1 MYRML
6 PERKVLVKLID
17 VGLMQWKR
25 RDAEPLMIQS
35 TDEAANQ
42 GTLDFLSPARLA
54 AFDAHKCSKEKSC
67 PVVTFDAQK
76 DDVWAVGLML
86 LSMLSPGTSRR
97 GRKLLAPYIEKK
109 RDGEGELLEAE
120 KTKEYLKINNKEWR
134 TLVAEAVS
142 SKRAELLQDVKRSV
156 NALVRA
162 PLMMSGK
169 ALPNP
174 HALSE
179 FGKRL
184 QLVLKGML
192 EPDEAAR
199 FTAAEAYDKL
209 LMLMTS
215 AGPYGLQDP
224 VEGLED
230 DGDLRDAI
238 EAASRVA

>member
-1 MYRML
+1 M
-6 PERKVLVKLID
+6 
-17 VGLMQWKR
+17 
-25 RDAEPLMIQS
+25 S
-35 TDEAANQ
+35 AAI
-42 GTLDFLSPARLA
+42 LA
-54 AFDAHKCSKEKSC
+54 QTPSL
-67 PVVTFDAQK
+67 T
-76 DDVWAVGLML
+76 
-86 LSMLSPGTSRR
+86 R
-97 GRKLLAPYIEKK
+97 
-109 RDGEGELLEAE
+109 
-120 KTKEYLKINNKEWR
+120 
-134 TLVAEAVS
+134 
-142 SKRAELLQDVKRSV
+142 

-199 FTAAEAYDKL
+199 FTAAEAYNKL

>member
-1 MYRML
+1 M
-6 PERKVLVKLID
+6 
-17 VGLMQWKR
+17 
-25 RDAEPLMIQS
+25 
-35 TDEAANQ
+35 
-42 GTLDFLSPARLA
+42 
-54 AFDAHKCSKEKSC
+54 
-67 PVVTFDAQK
+67 
-76 DDVWAVGLML
+76 
-86 LSMLSPGTSRR
+86 
-97 GRKLLAPYIEKK
+97 APYIENK

-199 FTAAEAYDKL
+199 FTAAEAYKTNKYEAL
-209 LMLMTS
+209 C
-215 AGPYGLQDP
+215 
-224 VEGLED
+224 D
-230 DGDLRDAI
+230 DWKQVQ
-238 EAASRVA
+238 S